1 VSTYDFQPVIRR
13 LEELEWTQARFERH
27 IDVSPGMVTHWK
39 KGTRVPNEENRL
51 KLDAFLGA
59 PPKIMALLVCRSPWM
74 DVYRG
79 VTDDDPDP
87 DLSKGECWN
96 FLEMPDGCCYGYA
109 EITRFGNLAINKL
122 GARDQ
127 DTKIDGVLVV
137 FAATNPD
144 DNRFVVVGWYTN
156 ATVYRETF
164 RIGDLGF
171 CRPGRDGDVVNS
183 WVRFKTNDATLISAD
198 DRCFQ
203 MPRANDPQPNGGFG
217 GIGNAGVWYGLN
229 DQALNDRKMSPE
241 ARQSGIQFRTE
252 LTEYIEKHNDPD
264 VGSAGEGTRTRV
276 THCGWRR
283 EAAFRN
289 RILQADNKKCTLT
302 SETTPEVLD
311 AAHIVPVADDGGDAP
326 CNGITLRTDLHR
338 LFDARPRLFTFDT
351 CGRVVDVAEQ
361 LSPYYRDLLQDKR
374 LPDTTL
380 ERVRET
386 LCNLKGECDGA

>member
-1 VSTYDFQPVIRR
+1 
-13 LEELEWTQARFERH
+13 
-27 IDVSPGMVTHWK
+27 
-39 KGTRVPNEENRL
+39 
-51 KLDAFLGA
+51 
-59 PPKIMALLVCRSPWM
+59 MAILVCRSPWM
-74 DVYRG
+74 NVYRG
-79 VTDDDPDP
+79 VTDDDPEP
-87 DLSKGECWN
+87 DLTNGECWN
-96 FLEMPDGCCYGYA
+96 FLEMPDGYCYGYA
-109 EITRFGNLAINKL
+109 EIGHFGNLNIIRL
-122 GARDQ
+122 GARNQ

-156 ATVYRETF
+156 ATVFRETSQ
-164 RIGDLGF
+164 IGGLGF
-171 CRPGRDGDVVNS
+171 CRPGRDGDIVNS

-198 DRCFQ
+198 DRRFQ
-203 MPRANDPQPNGGFG
+203 MPQSRDPQPNGGFG
-217 GIGNAGVWYGLN
+217 GIGQAGVWYGLN
-229 DQALNDRKMSPE
+229 DTEMPP
-241 ARQSGIQFRTE
+241 GIQFRKK

-264 VGSAGEGTRTRV
+264 VGPAREGTRTRV

-289 RILQADNKKCTLT
+289 RILQADNKKCILT
-302 SETTPEVLD
+302 CETTPEVLD
-311 AAHIVPVADDGGDAP
+311 AAHLVPVADGGGDAQ

-351 CGRVVDVAEQ
+351 CGRVANVAEQ

-386 LCNLKGECDGA
+386 LSNLKGECDGA